1 MNTLLLNGCSF
12 GECWK
17 PSDEFILALGMDK
30 YVNISKS
37 GTSFQRTVRSTIE
50 WIAQNGNPGYVM
62 IPITFSH
69 RWELA
74 LNQQEDDIDGSWI
87 PLQKSNFISEKYK
100 LQDTSVDKVKKLV
113 DLYYGIIPTIKTYW
127 DKMFMEIITFSAFLE
142 KQKIQYLM
150 WDMANGFDK
159 EHLNIYLKPYKG
171 FHKIKLI
178 EDNPRIIDIWTFC
191 GNRYMRDTMP
201 EDLRKKTPE
210 FAYHHGPKQYK
221 ELEKYI
227 MGYIDGI
234 SQ

>member
-1 MNTLLLNGCSF
+1 MKTLLINGCSF
-12 GECWK
+12 GEVWK
-17 PSDEFILALGMDK
+17 TSAEFVEAMDCDRL
-30 YVNISKS
+30 VNLSQGGI
-37 GTSFQRTVRSTIE
+37 SFQRTCRSTIE
-50 WIAQNGNPGYVM
+50 WIAQNGNPHVVL
-62 IPITFSH
+62 IPITFAH

-87 PLQKSNFISEKYK
+87 PLQNSNFIPEKYK

-113 DLYYGIIPTIKTYW
+113 DLYYGINPTIKTFW
-127 DKMFMEIITFSAFLE
+127 DKMFMDIITFSAFLE

-159 EHLNIYLKPYKG
+159 EHLNIYSTPYKG

-178 EDNPRIIDIWTFC
+178 EENPRIIDIWTFC
-191 GNRYMRDTMP
+191 GNSYMRDTMP
-201 EDLRKKTPE
+201 EDLRQKTPE
-210 FAYHHGPKQYK
+210 FAYHHSPKQYR

-227 MGYIDGI
+227 MSYIDGM